1 MYNVKSKVITIT
13 LVTISIL
20 LILTYFFLP
29 VIKKKIE
36 MKKTSEIISEMTL
49 EQKVG
54 QLFIMGFWGT
64 EPDYYITKMI
74 KERNIGGVI
83 LLGYNI
89 KDTEQVKKL
98 TTDLQALSTVTPLFV
113 SIDQEGGDVSRL
125 GTNIVSEITA
135 QKDITSEKDAYKIA
149 RNRGTE
155 LRELGINMNFSPV
168 LDNITNESSFMFSR
182 VFRNDIDDLGAS
194 MVDGYTDAKIIA
206 VPKHYPGHSNDSTDS
221 HNALPTVN
229 IGIDEIDSYISQFK
243 YVIEEEK
250 PSAIMIGHIQ
260 FPNISQEKP
269 SSLSHTFIQ
278 DILRVNLGFEGIIIT
293 DDMQMSSISNTY
305 STSEAALMAIQA
317 GCDMLIY
324 TGEPEQQA
332 EAYNTILNAVKD
344 GVLTEE
350 RIEESLARILGVKK
364 ILFNF

>member
-1 MYNVKSKVITIT
+1 
-13 LVTISIL
+13 
-20 LILTYFFLP
+20 
-29 VIKKKIE
+29 
-36 MKKTSEIISEMTL
+36 
-49 EQKVG
+49 
-54 QLFIMGFWGT
+54 
-64 EPDYYITKMI
+64 
-74 KERNIGGVI
+74 
-83 LLGYNI
+83 
-89 KDTEQVKKL
+89 
-98 TTDLQALSTVTPLFV
+98 
-113 SIDQEGGDVSRL
+113 
-125 GTNIVSEITA
+125 
-135 QKDITSEKDAYKIA
+135 
-149 RNRGTE
+149 
-155 LRELGINMNFSPV
+155 
-168 LDNITNESSFMFSR
+168 
-182 VFRNDIDDLGAS
+182 
-194 MVDGYTDAKIIA
+194 
-206 VPKHYPGHSNDSTDS
+206 
-221 HNALPTVN
+221 
-229 IGIDEIDSYISQFK
+229 
-243 YVIEEEK
+243 
-250 PSAIMIGHIQ
+250 MIGHIQ